1 VNGPAREILRTAGL
15 TKCFGGVMA
24 VNDLELVVNQGEIM
38 GLIGPNGAGKSTV
51 FAMISGFLQ
60 PTSGQIAFE
69 DRPIAGLSADQ
80 IAEAGIARVFQQT
93 LVFRKLSVLENVFV
107 GFHKSYRTPVVNRVL
122 RTRGARAEERRLRAE
137 ALEIVEF
144 MGIGA
149 LKDELVTNLPHGH
162 QRALNVALA
171 LATRPKLLL
180 LDEPVTGMNPS
191 ETKRMTELIVR
202 IRDELGVTIML
213 VEHDMK
219 VVMGICERVVVINF
233 GEKLC
238 EGPPHVVRADPNVC
252 AAYLG
257 TGTFNV
263 A

>member
-1 VNGPAREILRTAGL
+1 MSAGDLILHTNGL
-15 TKCFGGVMA
+15 TKRFGGVTA
-24 VNDLELVVNQGEIM
+24 VNDLDLTVKQGEIL

-60 PTSGQIAFE
+60 PTSGRIDFE
-69 DRPIAGLSADQ
+69 GRQIAGLRADEVSAL
-80 IAEAGIARVFQQT
+80 GVARVFQQT

-107 GFHKSYRTPVVNRVL
+107 GFHKSYRTPVYKRVL
-122 RTRGARAEERRLRAE
+122 RMRGARAEERRLRGE
-137 ALEIVEF
+137 ALEIIGF
-144 MGIGA
+144 MGLSA
-149 LKDELVTNLPHGH
+149 LKDEAVTSLPHGH

-191 ETKRMTELIVR
+191 ETNAMTGLIRR
-202 IRDELGVTIML
+202 IRDELGITVML

-238 EGPPHVVRADPNVC
+238 EGPPHVVRADEAVC

-257 TGTFNV
+257 TGTFD
-263 A
+263 AA